1 MAWRRLSLDAALAL
15 AALLT
20 LLALAIGSW
29 RDPYFWL
36 TPAQRA
42 AQSYAAGDYLA
53 TARHGAVAQRADWQG
68 VACYR
73 LADYVCASEQF
84 SVADAAYNLGNALAQ
99 RGDYAGALTSY
110 ERALQQ
116 RPDWPEAAANQRLI
130 AELAERLRPRPPE
143 GRQLA
148 GGEPNQEADQMKFN
162 DQAKHG
168 QPGEVSIEKL
178 DPKALEQLWLRNV
191 STDPAA
197 FLRLRF
203 AAESAK
209 VGAGGTA
216 PGAVR

>member
-1 MAWRRLSLDAALAL
+1 MAWRRLSLDATLAL

-20 LLALAIGSW
+20 LLALAVGSW

-42 AQSYAAGDYLA
+42 AHSFATGDYLA

-84 SVADAAYNLGNALAQ
+84 SAAAAAYNHGNALAQ
-99 RGDYAGALTSY
+99 RGDYAGALMSY

-116 RPDWPEAAANQRLI
+116 RPDWLEAAANQRLI

-143 GRQLA
+143 DGQLA

-168 QPGEVSIEKL
+168 QAGEVSIEKL

-209 VGAGGTA
+209 VSSGGTA

>member
-1 MAWRRLSLDAALAL
+1 MARRRLSVDAALAL

-20 LLALAIGSW
+20 LLALAVGSW
-29 RDPYFWL
+29 REPYFWL

-42 AQSYAAGDYLA
+42 AHSFAAGDYVA

-84 SVADAAYNLGNALAQ
+84 SAAAAAYNHGNALAQ

-110 ERALQQ
+110 ERALLQ
-116 RPDWPEAAANQRLI
+116 RPDWPEAAANRHLI
-130 AELAERLRPRPPE
+130 AELADRLRPRDD
-143 GRQLA
+143 GQLA
-148 GGEPNQEADQMKFN
+148 GGEPNQEADQMKFS

-168 QPGEVSIEKL
+168 QAGEVSIEKL
-178 DPKALEQLWLRNV
+178 DPRALEQLWLRNV

>member
-1 MAWRRLSLDAALAL
+1 MAWRRLSLDASLAL

-20 LLALAIGSW
+20 LLALAVGSW
-29 RDPYFWL
+29 REPYFWL

-42 AQSYAAGDYLA
+42 AHSFAAGDYLA

-84 SVADAAYNLGNALAQ
+84 SAAAAAYNHGNALAQ
-99 RGDYAGALTSY
+99 RGDYAGALMSY

-130 AELAERLRPRPPE
+130 AQLAERLRPRDD
-143 GRQLA
+143 RKLA

-178 DPKALEQLWLRNV
+178 DPRALEQLWLRNV

-203 AAESAK
+203 AAERAK

>member
-1 MAWRRLSLDAALAL
+1 MLRRRLSLDAALAL

-20 LLALAIGSW
+20 LLALAVGSW
-29 RDPYFWL
+29 REPYFWL

-42 AQSYAAGDYLA
+42 AQSFAAGDYLA
-53 TARHGAVAQRADWQG
+53 AARHGAVAQRADWQG

-73 LADYVCASEQF
+73 LADYVCASEQY
-84 SVADAAYNLGNALAQ
+84 SAAAAAYNHGNALAQ

-110 ERALQQ
+110 ERALLQ

-130 AELAERLRPRPPE
+130 AQLAERLRPRDD
-143 GRQLA
+143 GQLA
-148 GGEPNQEADQMKFN
+148 GGEPNQEADQMKFT

-178 DPKALEQLWLRNV
+178 DPRALEQLWLRNV

-209 VGAGGTA
+209 VGADGTA
-216 PGAVR
+216 RGAVR